1 MKTNHLNH
9 RSGLRS
15 ILPIITTVFILFFL
29 LHATY
34 GYPEQKDSKTP
45 SQTINSF
52 LDALMQTTSL
62 TSPYYEHYDIS
73 PDGRW
78 AAFTIQR
85 PFAEDDI
92 YPMGDLR
99 RLPGG
104 IPVTFV
110 RQDIWVAEI
119 ETGKTKRIT
128 KGKTDKQSF
137 WHPVWAPNSRDL
149 AFYGDHEGTIR
160 LFICRNAVTDPEIT
174 MPDTFIIKSS
184 LFRRDIPRWTARGH
198 LLIPL
203 LQERDRDLNPGIDDN
218 PRYVI
223 PELYR
228 TFLNPEAGPTA
239 DVLSTRDPD
248 DLSQT
253 LSAENRADLG
263 MLKAGSQ
270 KIRRLTQGLDV
281 TLWELSPDRTNLAFK
296 VFKEIKTGTMTWI
309 FDLYVMELEN
319 GTPRLLMEDVENGL
333 LWSPDGTRLL
343 ERKKRHLYAVDIRN
357 GDAIRVTPEQDTD
370 PVLPP
375 PDMEQLSASSYI
387 WGPQGDYI
395 LGRNKAGWRLFSA
408 DGSGSHQVF
417 EKTGAPVQSIFREE
431 GRGHAFSPDER
442 SVLVE
447 TGDRVVQ
454 VDLESGDMTETGFPE
469 YSSVYDLTQSGED
482 TVFLFSRKD
491 RDVTDLWVTAGKE
504 PVRLTELNPELK
516 ALPRGESR
524 LIHYRSQDGEE
535 LKGALLLPPDY
546 EEGKKYPMAAF
557 VYGGS
562 VVNSAEG
569 AFSLGFS
576 PVSSIQQLLSRCG
589 YIVLKPSIPLGPA
602 GEKGSPFQNIPKSV
616 VPAVNK
622 VVEMGLADP
631 ERLGAIGQSY
641 GGYTVN
647 ALITQTGIF
656 QAAAALAGISDLI
669 SNYGVFDARYR
680 YTGGASSFFSSW
692 SEGGQG
698 RMGTPPW
705 NDRMRWVENSPVFY
719 LDRITTPLLLI
730 HGDLDFVAIQQ
741 AEEMFSGLKRLG
753 KEAEFVRYFGEG
765 HVLSKPVNIRDSWHR
780 VAAWFDRYLK
790 KQHGCSY

>member
-15 ILPIITTVFILFFL
+15 ILSIITTVFILFL
-29 LHATY
+29 LFPAAPGFT
-34 GYPEQKDSKTP
+34 EQKDSKTP
-45 SQTINSF
+45 SKTIDAF
-52 LDALMQTTSL
+52 LNTLMQTASL

-85 PFAEDDI
+85 SFTEDDI
-92 YPMGDLR
+92 YPLGDLR

-119 ETGKTKRIT
+119 ETGKTIRIT
-128 KGKTDKQSF
+128 NGKADKQSF
-137 WHPVWAPNSRDL
+137 WHPVWGPDSSDL
-149 AFYGDHEGTIR
+149 AFYGDHEGAVR
-160 LFICRNAVTDPEIT
+160 LFICRNAAGDPRVEMIEK
-174 MPDTFIIKSS
+174 PIVKSS
-184 LFRRDIPRWTARGH
+184 LFRRDIPRWTAGGH
-198 LLIPL
+198 LLVPL
-203 LQERDRDLNPGIDDN
+203 LQERDRDLNPGIADN

-248 DLSQT
+248 DLSRT

-263 MLKAGSQ
+263 WLKAGS
-270 KIRRLTQGLDV
+270 KEIRRLTEGLDV
-281 TLWELSPDRTNLAFK
+281 TLWELSPDKATLAFK
-296 VFKEIKTGTMTWI
+296 VFKEVKQGTMTWI

-319 GTPRLLMEDVENGL
+319 GTPRLLMENVENGL

-343 ERKKRHLYAVDIRN
+343 ERKKGHLYAVDIRN
-357 GDAIRVTPEQDTD
+357 GDAIQVTPEEEAE
-370 PVLPP
+370 PVFPL
-375 PDMEQLSASSYI
+375 PDMMQLKASSYI
-387 WGPQGDYI
+387 WGPQGDTV

-408 DGSGSHQVF
+408 DGSGFQPVF
-417 EKTGAPVQSIFREE
+417 EELSSSVRSIFREE
-431 GRGHAFSPDER
+431 GRGHAFSPDGR
-442 SVLVE
+442 SVLAE
-447 TGDRVVQ
+447 TEDRVVQ
-454 VDLESGDMTETGFPE
+454 VDLESGDMTEAGFPE
-469 YSSVYDLTQSGED
+469 YSSIYDLTQSADD
-482 TVFLFSRKD
+482 TLFLFSRKD
-491 RDVTDLWVTAGKE
+491 RDVTDLWVKAGKE

-524 LIHYRSQDGEE
+524 LIHYRSQDGDA
-535 LKGALLLPPDY
+535 LKGAVLLPPDY
-546 EEGKKYPMAAF
+546 KEGKKYPMAAF

-589 YIVLKPSIPLGPA
+589 YIVLRPSIPLGPA

-622 VVEMGLADP
+622 VVEMGMADP
-631 ERLGAIGQSY
+631 ERLGVIGQSY

-656 QAAAALAGISDLI
+656 QAAVALAGISDLI
-669 SNYGVFDARYR
+669 SNYGVFDARHR
-680 YTGGASSFFSSW
+680 YTGGGSSFFSSW

-705 NDRMRWVENSPVFY
+705 DDSLQWVENSPVFY
-719 LDRITTPLLLI
+719 LDRVTTPLLLI

-780 VAAWFDRYLK
+780 IVTWFDRHLK
-790 KQHGCSY
+790 K